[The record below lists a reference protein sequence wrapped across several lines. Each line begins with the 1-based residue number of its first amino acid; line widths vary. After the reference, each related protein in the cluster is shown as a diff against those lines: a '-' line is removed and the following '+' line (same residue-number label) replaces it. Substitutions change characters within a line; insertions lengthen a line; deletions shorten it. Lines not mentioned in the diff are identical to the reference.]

1 MAVIYNTAVKTSRM
15 TATRDYF
22 ANGTLEILDVDNVVL
37 AIFGL
42 SVSGG
47 SVTSGVWTLAFD
59 ASTVVASATGIAT
72 KARIKNSG
80 GDAHLTGLTV
90 GTTSSY
96 DINMSLVSFTSGLDV
111 TLTSATIAH
120 A

>member
-22 ANGTLEILDVDNVVL
+22 ANGTLEILSAADVVL
-37 AIFGL
+37 ATFGL
-42 SVSGG
+42 SASGG
-47 SVTSGVWTLAFD
+47 SVASGVWTLVFD
-59 ASTVVASATGIAT
+59 NSTVAASATGIAT

-80 GDAHLTGLTV
+80 GDAHITGLTV

-96 DINMSLVSFTSGLDV
+96 DINLNSVNFTSGFNV
-111 TLTSATIAH
+111 TLTSASIAH
-120 A
+120 S